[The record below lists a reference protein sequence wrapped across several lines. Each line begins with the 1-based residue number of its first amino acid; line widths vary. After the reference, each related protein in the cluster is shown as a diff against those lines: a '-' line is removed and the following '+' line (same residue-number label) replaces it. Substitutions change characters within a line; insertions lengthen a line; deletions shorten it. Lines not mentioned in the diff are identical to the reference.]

1 MRFRRLISKRTV
13 IANSSTN
20 LAVSEMNDYL
30 RMIQDRVEELQ
41 RMARNQDQNPV
52 NEVRLR
58 EKLQQIMERCAEQTG
73 EIERLTQP

>member
-1 MRFRRLISKRTV
+1 
-13 IANSSTN
+13 
-20 LAVSEMNDYL
+20 MNDYL

-58 EKLQQIMERCAEQTG
+58 EKLQQIMERCTEQAG